1 MQTLFASFRVF
12 LVFAI
17 ILGIIYP
24 LAITGISQLIM
35 PKKAN
40 GSLIIKDEKII
51 GSTLIGQEF
60 TSLKYFHGR
69 PSAIN
74 YNAATSGATDFGPT
88 NPKLYTNTIARIKH
102 AQIINNLPANATIP
116 ADMVLTSGS
125 GLDPHISLENA
136 LLQMPRVAKT
146 RNISTEKLKKL
157 IINNIDPDFIG
168 LWGKAGVNVLK
179 LNLAL
184 DKL

>member
-1 MQTLFASFRVF
+1 MQTLFTSFRVF

-88 NPKLYTNTIARIKH
+88 NPKLYANTSARIKH
-102 AQIINNLPANATIP
+102 VQITNSLPANAAIP

-136 LLQMPRVAKT
+136 LLQMPRVAKA